1 MDESLA
7 KGVFYSDIK
16 FDFPIYLYHKPA
28 ELTAFSRILRNQV
41 NCKIGIE
48 RLTMKTHG
56 NQYKAEPFSLYLL
69 WVVVNEV
76 KKLELLVV
84 WKIWEEMIPLS
95 IHPENSLLVCNS
107 SRRSYGSGRLSNV
120 LITLVTDTQIA
131 SSLITER
138 SFPLPRS

>member
-28 ELTAFSRILRNQV
+28 ELTAFSKILRNQV

-56 NQYKAEPFSLYLL
+56 NQSKALYTYFALL
-69 WVVVNEV
+69 RVVVNEV

-84 WKIWEEMIPLS
+84 
-95 IHPENSLLVCNS
+95 
-107 SRRSYGSGRLSNV
+107 
-120 LITLVTDTQIA
+120 
-131 SSLITER
+131 
-138 SFPLPRS
+138 